1 MFDDISEIARMK
13 GVAIIHGA
21 VRLEK
26 MKNPLSPWA
35 IGPYM
40 WGLSNIARAFI
51 LPKITR
57 PTFDVAFSLWV
68 LIGVLCA
75 GLTNFAPA
83 NAAALTIEG
92 IETDVEHD
100 APLVCITFSSPIDR
114 QPRVNFEDYIKLEP
128 RVNLTFEAL
137 DRQLCLK
144 GPVHGDSHTLT
155 IKRGLPSRSGA
166 TLAQDRTVDIEI
178 GDRKPQVTFRP
189 GGYVLPQSGPRQLV
203 VRTVNVREVK
213 VRIMKIP
220 DRGISPILGGRAFQP
235 NMSPSEVED
244 LANRAG
250 EEVFRG
256 QLSILEAPNRAVE
269 TGLSLEEIF
278 NNSGPGLFVALAER
292 RGPKPTNAKNAAQWF
307 VISDMGL
314 MSLAN
319 RDGLTVAVRS
329 LANGRPLAGVDLN
342 LLARNNKEL
351 GRAITGPD
359 GLARFDAAVMRGQG
373 GNAPLSV
380 IASNGESD
388 FNILS
393 LASAPLDL
401 RDRGIDP
408 QSRSDSAKTYL
419 ALSSDRVRPGSR
431 IECLAITKDD
441 QGKPVTGLPLTL
453 TLTRPDGSPAQR
465 ITVTT
470 STQIA
475 QGGFNLPAN
484 AMIGKWHIQAELGP
498 KAISVA
504 GTDFLVLDP
513 RPRSLLAQ
521 VTAPDRVTPGRE
533 FSLSIAA
540 NYLGS
545 GPAAGLTAQAELTLS
560 PGQLVRTGHEGFHFG
575 RNGESTLPRR
585 IDLGSTVLAAKGDGR
600 ITARINSSDL
610 PQTSRALS
618 GILQVTIPDP
628 DGRPNIIRRPV
639 ILDGGA
645 ISLGLK
651 PQFSG
656 GIIAD
661 QTSAVFDVIA
671 LDGSDHA
678 IDRTGIS
685 YELVAEETDYQW
697 QERDGAWTWREITKP
712 RRIAGGPLAIKAD
725 GGGLITTP
733 ALPQGRY
740 RVIVFEPNGSAE
752 TDFTFRAG
760 SWSQASAGRS
770 PDRINIVTTNDVKKP
785 GDSARI
791 KIIPTFE
798 SQILITIADSTIR
811 ETRLITAPPEG
822 VEMDIKVP
830 DDARGTLHIL
840 AAGFADTGKLKGAQA
855 ARAIGSGQIKVDD
868 SQRRLN
874 VSLNANLVDGRST
887 ININL
892 PNLAE
897 GATAS
902 LYLRAR
908 YADDQ
913 ALAKLRNEKAPDS
926 WTPTGFFLGTGRAE
940 IDVRDLYNDLADS
953 RGVTRGQLRNWT
965 DSAGGDVVAVP
976 ESAVVEQKRA
986 RVIDR
991 APLPTAGSV
1000 SNGIDLIPPVGFQ
1013 TSRFIGP
1020 INVNARQIE
1029 QVMDLPEGPWIIEAL
1044 VVDGEKLGDA
1054 RIEHSVPA
1062 IASFK
1067 TPPSQLAPGDEL
1079 ALTLPAETKF
1089 EATGGDIRL
1098 DGQKVFVKAPQRPGL
1113 IEWLL
1118 LDSKQ
1123 HVLDKG
1129 RIEIRFAKPA
1139 VSRIERSTI
1148 PPRRQAGTPA
1158 SLTSGWSAAD
1168 LDGGIRDLDLFAGAA
1183 LHWPGLL
1190 RQAGLPAFDTLEL
1203 ILSFTPAIVTG
1214 DLNRLPGFDSSEAGK
1229 ARMAESIA
1237 RLLETQRADGGFDLG
1252 AGADES
1258 DDFITALTLDMLVRA
1273 RDRGLPVALPAL
1285 ERGFKRLSQILASDK
1300 PAAARAYALYV
1311 LARIRAV
1318 ELAEA
1323 QNFADSPG
1331 NRLSNPLARA
1341 QTAAALMILGD
1352 RDRARR
1358 VFAGKDDVVA
1368 TIKYTRDN
1376 ATPLWNL
1383 AGALAL
1389 GAEHRILRNDEWQ
1402 PLADDVAGMAERAA
1416 SLSLEDRIFL
1426 SLASGPLIHRG
1437 GTILVSIDGKIE
1449 AETDQPLFRS
1459 RVIEGDQSALLV
1471 ENRGLKPIQRL
1482 DAITA
1487 DVKGDKPIAAP
1498 GFSIRKTLVGL
1509 DGRPVDLNHIRT
1521 GDLILVLLDGELRAG
1536 TGHGLVSLS
1545 DPIPAGLS
1553 PAGNAVQA
1561 MKVPPL
1567 TNFGTLS
1574 PATIM
1579 GRPGYFEARMKVDDQ
1594 TKSFRLAY
1602 LVRADFAGRFG
1613 LSGAMLSDATR
1624 KARSADNMVTI
1635 KAE

>member
-1 MFDDISEIARMK
+1 
-13 GVAIIHGA
+13 
-21 VRLEK
+21 
-26 MKNPLSPWA
+26 
-35 IGPYM
+35 M

-51 LPKITR
+51 LLKITR
-57 PTFDVAFSLWV
+57 STFCVPFSLWV
-68 LIGVLCA
+68 LISVLCV
-75 GLTNFAPA
+75 GLIATAPA
-83 NAAALTIEG
+83 FAAALTIES
-92 IETDVEHD
+92 IETDAEHD

-128 RVNLTFEAL
+128 RVNLTFEAV

-144 GPVHGDSHTLT
+144 GPAHGDSHTLT

-166 TLAQDRTVDIEI
+166 TLGQDRTADIEI
-178 GDRKPQVTFRP
+178 ADRKPQVTFRP

-220 DRGISPILGGRAFQP
+220 DRGISPILGGRAFST
-235 NMSPSEVED
+235 NLSPGEVED

-269 TGLSLEEIF
+269 TGLSLEDVF

-292 RGPKPTNAKNAAQWF
+292 RGPKPTNAKIAAQWF
-307 VISDMGL
+307 VVSDMGL

-359 GLARFDAAVMRGQG
+359 GLARFDAGVMRGQG

-380 IASNGESD
+380 LATNGDSD

-419 ALSSDRVRPGSR
+419 ALSSDRIRPGNR

-465 ITVTT
+465 MTITT
-470 STQIA
+470 STQVA
-475 QGGFNLPAN
+475 QGGFSLPAN

-504 GTDFLVLDP
+504 GVDFLVLDP
-513 RPRSLLAQ
+513 RPRSLSAQ

-533 FSLSIAA
+533 FALTIGA

-545 GPAAGLTAQAELTLS
+545 GPASGLTAQAELTLT
-560 PGQLVRTGHEGFHFG
+560 PGQLLRAGHDGFHFG
-575 RNGESTLPRR
+575 RAGESTLPRR
-585 IDLGSTVLAAKGDGR
+585 IDLGSTILAAKGDGR
-600 ITARINSSDL
+600 ITARINASDL

-618 GILQVTIPDP
+618 GTIQVTIPDP
-628 DGRPNIIRRPV
+628 DGRANIIRRPV
-639 ILDGGA
+639 IIDGGA

-651 PQFSG
+651 PEFAG
-656 GIIAD
+656 GTIVD
-661 QTSAVFDVIA
+661 QESAVFDVIA
-671 LDGSDHA
+671 LDGSDHP

-697 QERDGAWTWREITKP
+697 LERDGAWTWREITKP
-712 RRIAGGPLAIKAD
+712 RRIAGGPLVIKAD
-725 GGGLITTP
+725 GGGSITTP

-740 RVIVFEPNGSAE
+740 RVIVYEPNGSAE

-770 PDRINIVTTNDVKKP
+770 PDRINIVATSDVKKP
-785 GDSARI
+785 GDSVRI
-791 KIIPTFE
+791 RIIPPFE
-798 SQILITIADSTIR
+798 SQILVTIADSTIR

-822 VEMDIKVP
+822 VDMDIKVP
-830 DDARGTLHIL
+830 DDARGALHIL

-874 VSLNANLVDGRST
+874 VSLYANLADGRST
-887 ININL
+887 ITINL

-902 LYLRAR
+902 LFLRAR
-908 YADDQ
+908 HADEP
-913 ALAKLRNEKAPDS
+913 ALVKLRSDKAPDS
-926 WTPTGFFLGTGRAE
+926 WNPTGFFLSTGRAE

-965 DSAGGDVVAVP
+965 ESSGGDVVAVP
-976 ESAVVEQKRA
+976 ESAVVEQKRP

-991 APLPTAGSV
+991 TPLPSAGGV
-1000 SNGIDLIPPVGFQ
+1000 SNGLDLIPPFGFQ
-1013 TSRFIGP
+1013 ASRFIGP
-1020 INVNARQIE
+1020 INVNTRQFE
-1029 QVMDLPEGPWIIEAL
+1029 QILDLPAGPWIIEAL

-1054 RIEHSVPA
+1054 RIELIVPA
-1062 IASFK
+1062 IARFK
-1067 TPPSQLAPGDEL
+1067 APPAQLAPGDEL
-1079 ALTLPAETKF
+1079 SLTLPPETKF
-1089 EATGGDIRL
+1089 EATGAEVRL
-1098 DGQKVFVKAPQRPGL
+1098 EDQTVFIKASQRAGL
-1113 IEWLL
+1113 IDWSL

-1123 HVLDKG
+1123 HVIDKG
-1129 RIEIRFAKPA
+1129 RIDVQFAKPPI
-1139 VSRIERSTI
+1139 SRIERSTI
-1148 PPRRQAGTPA
+1148 QPHRQAGPPA
-1158 SLTSGWSAAD
+1158 SLTSGFQASD
-1168 LDGGIRDLDLFAGAA
+1168 LEGGIRDLDLFAGAA

-1190 RQAGLPAFDTLEL
+1190 RQAGLPSFDTLEL
-1203 ILSFTPAIVTG
+1203 ILSFTPAVVTG
-1214 DLNRLPGFDSSEAGK
+1214 DLNRLPGFDNSDAGK
-1229 ARMAESIA
+1229 ARMADSIA

-1252 AGADES
+1252 AGADDS

-1273 RDRGLPVALPAL
+1273 RDRGLPVAIPAL
-1285 ERGFKRLSQILASDK
+1285 ERGFKRLSQILASDR
-1300 PAAARAYALYV
+1300 PASVRAYALYV
-1311 LARIRAV
+1311 LARIRAI

-1331 NRLSNPLARA
+1331 NRLSDPLARA
-1341 QTAAALMILGD
+1341 QTAAALMILSD

-1358 VFAGKDDVVA
+1358 VFAGKDDVVT
-1368 TIKYTRDN
+1368 TIKYTRDST
-1376 ATPLWNL
+1376 APLWNL

-1416 SLSLEDRIFL
+1416 TLSLEDRIFL

-1459 RVIEGDQSALLV
+1459 RIMEVDPSGPLV
-1471 ENRGLKPIQRL
+1471 ENRGVKTIQRL

-1487 DVKGDKPIAAP
+1487 DVKSDKPISAP
-1498 GFSIRKTLVGL
+1498 GFSVRKTLVNL
-1509 DGRPVDLNHIRT
+1509 DGRVVDPNHVRV
-1521 GDLILVLLDGELRAG
+1521 GDLILVLLDGDLRQG

-1553 PAGNAVQA
+1553 PAGNAVQT
-1561 MKVPPL
+1561 MKVPAL
-1567 TNFGTLS
+1567 TSFGALS
-1574 PATIM
+1574 QATII
-1579 GRPGYFEARMKVDDQ
+1579 GRPGYFEARLKIDDQ
-1594 TKSFRLAY
+1594 TRSFRLAY

-1613 LSGAMLSDATR
+1613 MSGASLADATR
-1624 KARSADNMVTI
+1624 KARSADTKVTI
-1635 KAE
+1635 KVE